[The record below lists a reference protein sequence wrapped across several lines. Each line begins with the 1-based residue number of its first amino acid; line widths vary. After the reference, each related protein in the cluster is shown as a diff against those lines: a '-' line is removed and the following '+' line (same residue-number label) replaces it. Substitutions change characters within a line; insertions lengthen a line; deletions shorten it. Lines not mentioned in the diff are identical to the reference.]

1 MAVSGEQK
9 FYDDRI
15 VNEDDFKHGHVQY
28 AMHKIFNEWQAQD
41 YREKHG
47 MEITTIRPA
56 NVTGP
61 DKVVGSVDHVFCIT
75 NPARGKPVK
84 FPYKDTM
91 RAPIH
96 VDEIAEIFARVVT
109 KDKPDHAIYNTGGH
123 TISLGDLADLVR
135 EFLPDAQI
143 TFDNETGG
151 RETVG
156 QLSDRQQPGGA
167 GIRHAV
173 PPLPRT
179 RPADHQRSPC
189 RGRQAADQRS
199 VEAES
204 HPVVTLRPLAH
215 RIHDGADLGWRK

>member
-1 MAVSGEQK
+1 MNSSPDPCRRCVGRTRSSRNCTCRTGQVIGAGPSANSRDARAISRSQAFSCSTARTTAARLAGCNQVVYASSVAVSGEQK
-9 FYDDRI
+9 FYGDRM

-75 NPARGKPVK
+75 NPARGKPAN

-123 TISLGDLADLVR
+123 TIS
-135 EFLPDAQI
+135 
-143 TFDNETGG
+143 
-151 RETVG
+151 
-156 QLSDRQQPGGA
+156 
-167 GIRHAV
+167 
-173 PPLPRT
+173 
-179 RPADHQRSPC
+179 
-189 RGRQAADQRS
+189 
-199 VEAES
+199 
-204 HPVVTLRPLAH
+204 
-215 RIHDGADLGWRK
+215 